1 MLNNSEVAPKV
12 GVMMSH
18 YKSNLRDI
26 EFNLFEVHR
35 IQDHL
40 GAGKWLD
47 FDRATLADILSE
59 IERLAVEDYAASY
72 EDQDRIPLELV
83 DGEVI
88 LPDSVKASVQAFR
101 DGGWDRLGLPEEM
114 GGMSVPPS
122 LIWAASEMLLGAN
135 TTVQFYAGGNLFAR
149 VLFDEGTPEQKE
161 LAKLW
166 AANSW
171 AGTMV
176 LTEPDAGSDVG
187 AGTTKAVDQ
196 GDGTWHIEGV
206 KRFITGGEH
215 DVADNIIHLVLARP
229 EGAGPGT
236 KGLSLFVVPKFLVNE
251 DGSLGKRNGVVATN
265 IEKKMGLKGST
276 TCELTFGLDTPAV
289 GYLVGNK
296 HDGIRQ
302 MFRVIEYARM
312 MIGTKAMGTLST
324 GYLNALEYAKER
336 KQGSDLA
343 EAMDKAAPRVPII
356 AHPDVRRM
364 LMTQK
369 AHAEGL
375 RALVLYTAWC
385 QDQAILHSDDPKWE
399 KRNDLLLPLVKGYA
413 SEKAYELLSMS
424 LQVLG
429 GSGYTMDYPIEQ
441 YIRDARIDT
450 IYEGTTGI
458 QAMDLFFRKVARDQG
473 QTLAELASEITEFVK
488 GGADGDPLQVERD
501 LLAGMLDDTQ
511 AQLGSMVENLMASM
525 HGNKGEI
532 YKVGLQTN
540 HLLESIAETVIAWLM
555 LRHAEIA
562 MAKMGED
569 PFYQGKVESARW
581 FIRHVAPKAAIR
593 RAGAEAEDG
602 SLMDLP
608 VEAF

>member
-1 MLNNSEVAPKV
+1 MESETALTSRQ
-12 GVMMSH
+12 VMGH
-18 YKSNLRDI
+18 YKSNLADI
-26 EFNLFEVHR
+26 EFNLFEVNR
-35 IQDHL
+35 IQDYL
-40 GAGKWLD
+40 GEGPWADLD
-47 FDRATLADILSE
+47 RDTTTDILAE

-83 DGEVI
+83 DGEVS
-88 LPDSVKASVQAFR
+88 LPDSVKASVQAFK

-114 GGMSVPPS
+114 GGMPVPPS
-122 LIWAASEMLLGAN
+122 LMWSSSEMLLAAN

-149 VLFDEGTPEQKE
+149 VLFEEGTAEQKE
-161 LAKLW
+161 LARLW

-187 AGTTKAVDQ
+187 AGTAKAIDQ

-215 DVADNIIHLVLARP
+215 DLTDNIVHLVLARP
-229 EGAGPGT
+229 ERAGPGT
-236 KGLSLFVVPKFLVNE
+236 KGLSLFVVPKYLIDE
-251 DGSLGKRNGVVATN
+251 DGSLGERNGVVATN

-276 TCELTFGLDTPAV
+276 TCELTFGLDRPAI
-289 GYLVGNK
+289 GYLVGDR

-336 KQGSDLA
+336 KQGPDLA
-343 EAMDKAAPRVPII
+343 EATNKFAPRVRII
-356 AHPDVRRM
+356 HHPDVRRM

-369 AHAEGL
+369 AHVEGM
-375 RALVLYTAWC
+375 RALVLYTAWV
-385 QDQAILHSDDPKWE
+385 QDQAILHPDDPKWE
-399 KRNDLLLPLVKGYA
+399 KRNDLLLPLVKGYS

-424 LQVLG
+424 LQVMG

-458 QAMDLFFRKVARDQG
+458 QAMDLFFRKIARDQG
-473 QTLAELASEITEFVK
+473 QTLADLAAEIVEFVK
-488 GGADGDPLQVERD
+488 GGDDADPLHAERD
-501 LLAGMLDDTQ
+501 LLATMLDDTQ
-511 AQLGSMVENLMASM
+511 AQLGSMVEHLMGSLS
-525 HGNKGEI
+525 GDKQEI
-532 YKVGLQTN
+532 YMVGLQTN
-540 HLLESIAETVIAWLM
+540 HLLESMAETVIAWLM
-555 LRHAEIA
+555 LRQAEIA
-562 MAKMGED
+562 IPKMDDG
-569 PFYQGKVESARW
+569 PFYRGKVESARW
-581 FIRHVAPKAAIR
+581 LIRHVAPKTAVR
-593 RAGAEAEDG
+593 RAGAEGEDG
-602 SLMDLP
+602 SLMDVP